1 VLKYLY
7 INFHCRFFSGCI
19 ITTTNSSRSINGD
32 QVTGDPAE
40 VSKGPGRKGR
50 GSAKDART
58 RVKER
63 VAKERG
69 ESGGGVWG
77 RAVTG
82 VTFLWPSLLF
92 LFFLFFYFFCFFKI
106 NFEKKVKAFKML
118 RKKEKG

>member
-1 VLKYLY
+1 METRSLETRLKLAKA
-7 INFHCRFFSGCI
+7 RAEKAEAL
-19 ITTTNSSRSINGD
+19 
-32 QVTGDPAE
+32 AE
-40 VSKGPGRKGR
+40 VR
-50 GSAKDART
+50 GARAEKEEARAKDART